1 MKKLLGLFLVCFV
14 GLNGWG
20 QIVAFDFAGNTGSE
34 STLNASS
41 VNSNLL
47 TSIISRGP
55 GLTSSGNADRFN
67 ATNWALTSIVNAVSG
82 NNYME
87 FTITPNSGYKFNI
100 TSIVVQWQRSG
111 TGNTAISLR
120 SSLDNFLSDIDNI
133 KSVTDNTSTQT
144 FTWNFTQTNNSSPV
158 KYRFYSYAESTS
170 GTGGPGDGL
179 GNDIVVN
186 GSVVAIPTITGAA
199 TTSPFTTTEGTA
211 STAQTF
217 SISGANLTA
226 NLIATAPSGFEV
238 SSDGTTYGSTAAFT
252 QSSGSASGT
261 LSIRLAASAIVGTY
275 NSQNIVLSSSG
286 ATSVNI
292 TTPASGNI
300 VSAAS
305 APTCPSSNA
314 ITPST
319 DQTLCQGSTASIL
332 TNTTTNVGSTG
343 TPTMSYQWYYN
354 ATNSNTIAGATL
366 VSGATNST
374 YLPLSTSSEV
384 GTRYYFCVAFATDN
398 SCAQTD
404 ATQSLASNA
413 VKVSI
418 NALPAT
424 PTGSSSQT
432 FCYGKLISDLS
443 ATGTNLK
450 WYDAATGGNLVNAS
464 TVLANSMHYYATQTV
479 SACES
484 VNRLDVTVTLNTAP
498 AVPTGSASQT
508 LCSSSTVA
516 NLAATGTDINWYA
529 TSTGGV
535 ALASSTALN
544 TGNYYATQTVNT
556 CESTSRL
563 AVAVTLSTNSV
574 PSNVVASSLNCSGFT
589 ANWDADACA
598 SGYALDVSENS
609 SFSNATDLFISEY
622 VEGSSNNKYIEI
634 FNGTG
639 ASVDL
644 SGYQLMVFSNGN
656 ATTSPSNLS
665 GILQNNSAIVYKN
678 GSATIFSG
686 TATVNTS
693 LDFNG
698 DDAVALYKIA
708 TSSYVDIIGQ
718 IGFDPGTDWTSGSH
732 STKDKTLVRKSTV
745 KSGIISNPSGFP
757 TLSSEW
763 DVYVTDNVSNLGTH
777 SYSGAPSDYVT
788 GYQNLSVATTSQAVT
803 GLDPNKT
810 YYFRVRSTNGA
821 NTSANSAV
829 VTAHT
834 FTSSASYAANDYVW
848 TGTTSADWSNTANWA
863 KYSGAIFA
871 VPSTVPVAT
880 SNVIIPANT
889 AGCVLNQ
896 PTISSGNLI
905 AKNVTIA
912 PASTFTMNTG
922 TIDVKGDFTNNG
934 TFTAGTGTVSF
945 TGAIAQQ
952 VTGAT
957 SFYNLTQNNA
967 YGLTLNSPVIV
978 SNGLT
983 MTAGNITTSSTNLL
997 TLGNSAPAT
1006 LAWTSGK
1013 VVGPMK
1019 RWMAAATNSGASSSL
1034 FPIGNA
1040 TRKAQASIE
1049 YTTAPTT
1056 AGYLEAKFIATSPA
1070 NAATNAY
1077 ATLTD
1082 QFNYVLDNVVTEGY
1096 WEIKP
1101 SVTDGVA
1108 GGAYTV
1114 TLEGHNI
1121 SLAAITIGSFA
1132 DVRIIKS
1139 PVPHSSW
1146 VLQGAHGTAT
1156 GANADFTVS
1165 RTGMSGYSYFA
1176 MAYPTSAPLPVELVS
1191 FAANCDDN
1199 NTVSVNWTTASEH
1212 NSDYYTVEKSRDG
1225 ISWNVLKTI
1234 PAAGNST
1241 QLIHYSVADAAD
1253 ISGTVY
1259 YRLTQVDVDGATKM
1273 YDIFSTSCSSEKE
1286 LALIAYPNPSNGQFT
1301 VKIENALGGKYALAI
1316 TDMQGKAIE
1325 EQSLDLETGTTVV
1338 KMNPVGLQPG
1348 VYLLQFMQDGK
1359 PIQQQK
1365 LIIE

>member
-20 QIVAFDFAGNTGSE
+20 QISESFESGLRTSGYAGNGTNTGNLTLNSGNWNFVNAGLRSTNFYNLTYSCQIQSGTNNGAILPTLNTCGTISFWFKGGIPTLKKTISGVTSVVSLTTGSTSNTFTNYTATINE
-34 STLNASS
+34 LSNAITL
-41 VNSNLL
+41 
-47 TSIISRGP
+47 SIY
-55 GLTSSGNADRFN
+55 NN
-67 ATNWALTSIVNAVSG
+67 ATTSYLDYVVTT
-82 NNYME
+82 NY
-87 FTITPNSGYKFNI
+87 
-100 TSIVVQWQRSG
+100 SIPS
-111 TGNTAISLR
+111 
-120 SSLDNFLSDIDNI
+120 
-133 KSVTDNTSTQT
+133 
-144 FTWNFTQTNNSSPV
+144 
-158 KYRFYSYAESTS
+158 
-170 GTGGPGDGL
+170 
-179 GNDIVVN
+179 
-186 GSVVAIPTITGAA
+186 ITGAA
-199 TTSPFTTTEGTA
+199 TTSSFTTIQGTA
-211 STAQTF
+211 SSAQTF

-226 NLIATAPSGFEV
+226 NLIATAPTGFEV
-238 SSDGTTYGSTAAFT
+238 SSDGTTYGSTASFI

-319 DQTLCQGSTASIL
+319 DQTLCQGSTASTL

-343 TPTMSYQWYYN
+343 TPTTSYQWYYN
-354 ATNSNTIAGATL
+354 STNSNTISGATL
-366 VSGATNST
+366 VSGATGST
-374 YLPLSTSSEV
+374 YQPLSTISEV
-384 GTRYYFCVAFATDN
+384 GTRYYFCVAYATDN

-404 ATQSLASNA
+404 ATQSLASN
-413 VKVSI
+413 VVNITVNSM
-418 NALPAT
+418 PAT
-424 PTGSSSQT
+424 PTGSATQT

-450 WYDAATGGNLVNAS
+450 WYDAATAGNLVSAS
-464 TVLANSMHYYATQTV
+464 TVLANSMHYFGTQTV
-479 SACES
+479 SGCES
-484 VNRLDVTVTLNTAP
+484 ANRLDVTVTLNTAP

-516 NLAATGTDINWYA
+516 NLVATGTDINWYSA
-529 TSTGGV
+529 ATGGV
-535 ALASSTALN
+535 ALVSSTALSA
-544 TGNYYATQTVNT
+544 GNYYATQTVNT

-563 AVAVTLSTNSV
+563 AVAVTLNPNTT
-574 PSNVVASSLNCSGFT
+574 PSNVTASSLNCSGFT

-598 SGYALDVSENS
+598 SGYALDASENS
-609 SFSNATDLFISEY
+609 TFSNATDLFISEY

-639 ASVDL
+639 TSVDL
-644 SGYQLMVFSNGN
+644 SGYQLLYFSNG
-656 ATTSPSNLS
+656 ASSASTTNTLS
-665 GILQNNSAIVYKN
+665 GILQNNSVVVYKN
-678 GSATIFSG
+678 SGSTIFSG
-686 TATVNTS
+686 SSTINSSVN
-693 LDFNG
+693 FNG
-698 DDAVALYKIA
+698 NDAFALYKIA

-718 IGFDPGTDWTSGSH
+718 IGDDPVTAWTSGSH
-732 STKDKTLVRKSTV
+732 STKDKTLVRKSTI
-745 KSGIISNPSGFP
+745 KSGVTSNPIGFP
-757 TLSSEW
+757 TLATEW
-763 DVYVTDNVSNLGTH
+763 DLYTIDDVSNLGTH

-934 TFTAGTGTVSF
+934 TFNAGTGTVSF

-983 MTAGNITTSSTNLL
+983 LTAGNITTSSTNLL
-997 TLGNSAPAT
+997 TLGNNAPAT

-1019 RWMAAATNSGASSSL
+1019 RWMAATTNSGASSSL
-1034 FPIGNA
+1034 FPLGN
-1040 TRKAQASIE
+1040 TDRKAQASIE

-1056 AGYLEAKFIATSPA
+1056 AGYLEAKFIVGNPTSVV
-1070 NAATNAY
+1070 AY
-1077 ATLTD
+1077 PTPLTD
-1082 QFNYVLDNVVTEGY
+1082 QFNYVLNNVVTEGY

-1108 GGAYTV
+1108 GGTYKV
-1114 TLEGHNI
+1114 TLEGETI
-1121 SLAAITIGSFA
+1121 SLATSTNASYT

-1139 PVPHSSW
+1139 PDPHTSW

-1165 RTGMSGYSYFA
+1165 RTGMSGYSFFA
-1176 MAYPTSAPLPVELVS
+1176 MAFPSNAPLPIELVS
-1191 FAANCDDN
+1191 FAANCADN

-1212 NSDYYTVEKSRDG
+1212 NSDYYTIEKSRDG
-1225 ISWNVLKTI
+1225 ISWNTLKTI

-1241 QLIHYSVADAAD
+1241 QLINYSVADASN

-1259 YRLTQVDVDGATKM
+1259 YRLTQVDVDGASKM
-1273 YDIFSTSCSSEKE
+1273 YDIVSTNCSSEKE

-1301 VKIENALGGKYALAI
+1301 VKIENALGGKYDLAI

-1338 KMNPVGLQPG
+1338 KLNPANILPG
-1348 VYLLQFMQDGK
+1348 VYLIQFMQDGK